1 MRLFFALNFTP
12 ETKARLAA
20 LRDELRGK
28 SAGGNFSADEN
39 LHLTLVFLGEC
50 DSLQLAAAK
59 TALDSLRVTP
69 VEIKLDSL
77 GRFRRDGDIWW
88 VGLAEN
94 RELLALQ
101 RDLSN
106 KLISAGFKLEKRKY
120 SPHITLAR
128 EVITGAEPWKI
139 EPLCETVRAVD
150 LMRSER
156 VRGKLTYTAIHSK
169 ETGVLAYE
177 KN

>member
-12 ETKARLAA
+12 ETRARLAA

-59 TALDSLRVTP
+59 AALDSLRFGP
-69 VEIKLDSL
+69 IEIKLDSL
-77 GRFRRDGDIWW
+77 GRFRREGGDVWW
-88 VGLAEN
+88 AGLAVN

-106 KLISAGFKLEKRKY
+106 KLISAGFRLESRKY

-139 EPLCETVRAVD
+139 EPLCETVRSVA
-150 LMRSER
+150 LMKSER
-156 VRGKLTYTAIHSK
+156 VRGKLTYTAIYSK
-169 ETGVLAYE
+169 GEQ
-177 KN
+177 